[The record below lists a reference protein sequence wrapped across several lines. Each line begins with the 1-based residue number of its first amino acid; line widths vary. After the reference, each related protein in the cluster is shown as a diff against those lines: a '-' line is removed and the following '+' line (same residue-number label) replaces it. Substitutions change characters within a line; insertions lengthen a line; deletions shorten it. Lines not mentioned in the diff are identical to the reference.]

1 MCWGVSDLVSN
12 MSVCACMLA
21 KISAMNRACMGFK
34 KRCLGAGN
42 MHVAWPFVFCQPA
55 APIYLSVP
63 VQLRAS

>member
-1 MCWGVSDLVSN
+1 
-12 MSVCACMLA
+12 MLA

-55 APIYLSVP
+55 PIYLSVP